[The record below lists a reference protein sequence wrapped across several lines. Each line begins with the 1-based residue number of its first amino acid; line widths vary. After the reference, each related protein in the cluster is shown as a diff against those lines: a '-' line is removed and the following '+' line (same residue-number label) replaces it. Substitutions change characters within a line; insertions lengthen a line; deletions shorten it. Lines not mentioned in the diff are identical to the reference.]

1 MSGKKGMKAYP
12 FSIKEQAVRMFIEEG
27 ITKKEVARILG
38 ITDSNRIKR
47 WASTYRKYG
56 VTGLMPKPKG
66 RPIKHRGTT
75 QEQVEDELKRLR
87 MENELLKNF
96 LYEMERR

>member
-1 MSGKKGMKAYP
+1 
-12 FSIKEQAVRMFIEEG
+12 
-27 ITKKEVARILG
+27 
-38 ITDSNRIKR
+38 
-47 WASTYRKYG
+47 
-56 VTGLMPKPKG
+56 MPKPKG